1 MSLYDDII
9 KQAQGSPKADA
20 EKYVDSLLKKPSP
33 PFKGFTPSL
42 KIPQEFRA
50 AEKKNMQQNAATL
63 EKPKLTAVNVADP
76 FFKGWEQGN
85 LMLADFA
92 FNNPLNPVS
101 GIYKEMKDITGVD
114 AVEAAKAPIYERLN
128 AYQQRIDD
136 AGKLGDGYKTYATIA
151 EGVGMAAPNAIV
163 ALTTGGS
170 SLAGTTEG
178 LAANAATQA
187 ARGAG
192 GLSGSLR
199 GAAETA
205 RQAVIRMPQDPNYI
219 TAYAQSFG
227 ADYEQAIQSGATEEQ
242 AQATATISALI
253 NAAIEQKGIQA
264 LPSALRGKNSKAIT
278 QWVKTMIDEGNE
290 EVLQGVVSN
299 LTAKI
304 GYNPS
309 APISST
315 TDPNAVLNLGR
326 AAQEFGMGAT
336 VGGILGGGQVLTNQ
350 FTPKAP
356 ASRATQAS
364 VQAAPATIDAPAVAP
379 AATQSVAETFETRY
393 QNDAAAQ
400 REIVARL
407 EQAES
412 AARANFSAAYSQIRG
427 LENVSPELQT
437 QSDNLEA
444 QLRQAE
450 QATKAAKDRLSEI
463 ESAYAAETSRIE
475 GEKQIVSLASRF
487 NDRFITGDALKNMEQ
502 IGYMKPEVSA
512 LRKAFDK
519 ASDLQNRLNRLRA
532 QYETIRLQ
540 NINTRISGNIPGV
553 MEKMRGNIEKL
564 SGELDRASANLMSAQ
579 YRVAN
584 YTPQEAAPSVLAQ
597 SAVPASETP
606 ARNAQ
611 PAQGGIT
618 FAPGSVGALL
628 LPEGMGAASR
638 GSLGGIGRTQATR
651 FEVNDQ
657 QGITELPPMSNQV
670 NLNPQ
675 ATSGGF
681 KSALSNAYTQVV
693 DSLNPIVK
701 FSNATGDNT
710 AMMASNSRNANGTVT
725 YIFDKALVD
734 MNGNRIGESLTD
746 VMSRIPKNNQADFW
760 NYMLQRHNVNRA
772 VVDKNVIANYNS
784 QMSQQ
789 YVNDAEA
796 RHPEYKQAG
805 DDIVKWI
812 DAFNRAWGV
821 ESGVI
826 DAAVYENLR
835 NQYTSYIPTQR
846 EFSEVEQALTG
857 GSVGQKFVDNQSPMR
872 TATGSARDINNPV
885 ENIMRLVN
893 TTVKT
898 ARYNQVGQSLLN
910 TVRANPGMTAQY
922 AEIIT
927 PEEAELSR
935 GKNIVSVLEGGKEV
949 YLRINDKS
957 LLESLEGLPKSTK
970 AIPVIPQLT
979 NIYKGLITQKN
990 PFFAVRNFARDL
1002 PTGYIYGSENN
1013 PLKYLKGEAQ
1023 AFKDIATNSPE
1034 YQRFKAIG
1042 GGMSGFFST
1051 EQAKVEKAAV
1061 NLLKEKNILQK
1072 TAATLEKFNSAIEEA
1087 TRLNEFN
1094 TVYNSTGDVQ
1104 KALNAANNVTV
1115 NFARGGNITKTLDKN
1130 GVAYLNASVQGL
1142 DRLVKSFRTP
1152 KTAIATLMKGG
1163 LSITAPTIALFLLN
1177 WKNPY
1182 YADLTDRTKDAYYLI
1197 PNILGERDKA
1207 GNAETF
1213 IKIPKSREFGVLFGS
1228 LFERT
1233 MRAVSGDEDAFKGFG
1248 NTITTNFAPSN
1259 PFENNLFAPAVINL
1273 KANKDFAGRT
1283 IVPQNLQDRS
1293 PYLQYDEKTS
1303 ELSKFIAG
1311 LTKGTSFELSPKQL
1325 DYLID
1330 SYSGVIG
1337 DFLLPAT
1344 TKGGN
1349 VGKVITNQFTAD
1361 SVYSSQSMTDFYDNM
1376 KKAETAVADQKVVGS
1391 AYPEKQTVEEKIVN
1405 AYTRASKD
1413 ISALGKISTRAGA
1426 GLLTADD
1433 RALLKEFGI
1442 DATLDSSDLQRA
1454 VREEQ
1459 IQIAEDADALAGRA
1473 NEKELDAYNG
1483 KATPTAFEKYVGA
1496 GLSET
1501 QAHALYEAIE
1511 AIVPEPGKSSAS
1523 VQQKV
1528 STILSQNLSGKQT
1541 AALVASLYTTRDSD
1555 GNVKAESL
1563 LPSLNNADR
1572 LIQLYS
1578 STGES
1583 EFISMTVPAEFSQNK
1598 QTYTLTDSEK
1608 RVFKDAYIR
1617 FFNNRITALST
1628 EKQIKKLR
1636 DTAYETAKIAVIKS
1650 RN

>member
-350 FTPKAP
+350 FMPKAP

-364 VQAAPATIDAPAVAP
+364 VQAAPATVDAPAVAP
-379 AATQSVAETFETRY
+379 AATQS
-393 QNDAAAQ
+393 AAA
-400 REIVARL
+400 
-407 EQAES
+407 
-412 AARANFSAAYSQIRG
+412 
-427 LENVSPELQT
+427 
-437 QSDNLEA
+437 
-444 QLRQAE
+444 
-450 QATKAAKDRLSEI
+450 
-463 ESAYAAETSRIE
+463 
-475 GEKQIVSLASRF
+475 
-487 NDRFITGDALKNMEQ
+487 
-502 IGYMKPEVSA
+502 
-512 LRKAFDK
+512 
-519 ASDLQNRLNRLRA
+519 
-532 QYETIRLQ
+532 
-540 NINTRISGNIPGV
+540 
-553 MEKMRGNIEKL
+553 
-564 SGELDRASANLMSAQ
+564 
-579 YRVAN
+579 
-584 YTPQEAAPSVLAQ
+584 
-597 SAVPASETP
+597 P